1 MTTSYFGQSRTQRGR
16 LLGSIVETQ
25 NFRDGLESGP
35 SGSWAAIPA
44 GLITGLEDGDKALRV
59 DAGKSVYLQNVSGGY
74 VQKGET
80 MLVHFKVSGTGPQAV
95 LALQT
100 GSGALFTRWGL
111 MYSGGKIYR
120 QKVVNDTTPVTT
132 NTEIIA
138 SAPAD
143 KWYVAQISVWA
154 AGQDFVLHVWQRDDP
169 SVNGF
174 STEGVDSS
182 DRQWYFYA
190 NCASGTLWL
199 DEYSEGVLY
208 SVDLTSYQS
217 DSIALSSSDL
227 PRPVGGGI
235 PFYDMLADW
244 TRPVLQ
250 VSRVYSGSTLWTG
263 TRTEYHYRT
272 EFQGSAQYG
281 NLTQRV
287 VSYWDGSQWQDQR
300 LEFINYY
307 PNATSYLVG
316 LEAIHTYL
324 DFGHF
329 CFLEQNTADW
339 YKKTWI
345 CMNKHGFWS

>member
-154 AGQDFVLHVWQRDDP
+154 AGQDFVLHVWQRDAAGADQLK
-169 SVNGF
+169 
-174 STEGVDSS
+174 TLEQAGVGALYLGNVASP
-182 DRQWYFYA
+182 FTVKT
-190 NCASGTLWL
+190 ASGQTQGQVRSTGVFLTESGQAGTLQQ
-199 DEYSEGVLY
+199 
-208 SVDLTSYQS
+208 VDL
-217 DSIALSSSDL
+217 
-227 PRPVGGGI
+227 
-235 PFYDMLADW
+235 
-244 TRPVLQ
+244 
-250 VSRVYSGSTLWTG
+250 
-263 TRTEYHYRT
+263 
-272 EFQGSAQYG
+272 
-281 NLTQRV
+281 
-287 VSYWDGSQWQDQR
+287 
-300 LEFINYY
+300 
-307 PNATSYLVG
+307 
-316 LEAIHTYL
+316 
-324 DFGHF
+324 
-329 CFLEQNTADW
+329 
-339 YKKTWI
+339 
-345 CMNKHGFWS
+345 